1 MIKPRILTR
10 HLLGEY
16 LKIYF
21 LSLVSLEAIYLVID
35 SVEKIKD
42 FLAHHA
48 AWSLM
53 AEFFA
58 YRSIEVGFRVVPM
71 AALLATILSLGIA
84 SKNHEITAIKAA
96 GISLRRAT
104 FPIILFGLLL
114 SGFELLLNIWIVPH
128 AYQMTD
134 IITEERI
141 HQGKDWSG
149 STRKNVWFR
158 HGDQEI
164 FKIQRITDYGRTLKG
179 VIIYHRNRQSELHWS
194 IMANRL
200 VYQNGEWV
208 FRKGTKTLFHR
219 DGTLTTLPFDTLPFP
234 LDRKPDDFFI
244 RKTHLSHLT
253 YFELQRYIDL
263 MKANGLPH
271 TNFTVLRD
279 GIIAFPAASFLM
291 VLFAIPFGIREGRQV
306 GVARGFGVALLLSLA
321 YWTLYS
327 MGLALGRGGVVPPL
341 LSAWFA
347 NIVVFIV
354 GISLMT
360 SMNRV

>member
-1 MIKPRILTR
+1 MRILTR

-21 LSLVSLEAIYLVID
+21 LSLISLEAIYLVID
-35 SVEKIKD
+35 SVEKIKN
-42 FLAHHA
+42 FLSHHA
-48 AWSLM
+48 PWSLM
-53 AEFFA
+53 GQFFA
-58 YRSIEVGFRVVPM
+58 WRSLEVGFRVIPM
-71 AALLATILSLGIA
+71 SALLATILALGIA

-104 FPIILFGLLL
+104 FPIIMIGLAL
-114 SGFELLLNIWIVPH
+114 SCVELLLNLWVIPH

-134 IITEERI
+134 IIMEERI
-141 HQGKDWSG
+141 NQGKNWS
-149 STRKNVWFR
+149 SSVRKNVWFR
-158 HGDQEI
+158 HGSREI
-164 FKIQRITDYGRTLKG
+164 FRISKIEDGGKVLDDVT
-179 VIIYHRNRQSELHWS
+179 IYHRSPQSALHWS
-194 IMANRL
+194 ITASHL
-200 VYQNGEWV
+200 IYENGQWIFHKGQRTV
-208 FRKGTKTLFHR
+208 FHA
-219 DGTLTTLPFDTLPFP
+219 DGTLTSTPFDSLPFP
-234 LDRKPDDFFI
+234 LDRRPEDFFI

-253 YFELQRYIDL
+253 YFELGRYIDL
-263 MKANGLPH
+263 MRANGLPH
-271 TNFTVLRD
+271 INFTVIRD

-306 GVARGFGVALLLSLA
+306 GIARGFGVALLLSLA

-347 NIVVFIV
+347 NLAVLMV
-354 GISLMT
+354 GLGLLS

>member
-1 MIKPRILTR
+1 MKILTR
-10 HLLGEY
+10 HLGGEY

-48 AWSLM
+48 PWSLM
-53 AEFFA
+53 GEFFA
-58 YRSIEVGFRVVPM
+58 YRSIEIGFRVIPM

-114 SGFELLLNIWIVPH
+114 SGIELFLNIQIVPH

-134 IITEERI
+134 IISEERI
-141 HQGKDWSG
+141 HQGKDWS
-149 STRKNVWFR
+149 SSVRKNVWFR

-164 FKIQRITDYGRTLKG
+164 FRIQRITDFGRILRG
-179 VIIYHRNRQSELHWS
+179 VTIYHRTPGSELHWS
-194 IMANRL
+194 ISADRL
-200 VYQNGEWV
+200 LYENNQWIFHQGV
-208 FRKGTKTLFHR
+208 RTLFHK
-219 DGTLTTLPFDTLPFP
+219 DGTLTATAFGILPFP

-253 YFELQRYIDL
+253 YFELERYIDL

-327 MGLALGRGGVVPPL
+327 MGLALGRGGVVSPL

>member
-1 MIKPRILTR
+1 LKILTR
-10 HLLGEY
+10 HLGGEY

-48 AWSLM
+48 PWSLM
-53 AEFFA
+53 GEFFA
-58 YRSIEVGFRVVPM
+58 YRSIEIGFRVIPM

-114 SGFELLLNIWIVPH
+114 SGIELFLNIQIVPH

-134 IITEERI
+134 IISEERI
-141 HQGKDWSG
+141 HQGKDWS
-149 STRKNVWFR
+149 SSVRKNVWFR

-164 FKIQRITDYGRTLKG
+164 FRIQRITDFGRILRG
-179 VIIYHRNRQSELHWS
+179 VTIYHRTPGSELHWS
-194 IMANRL
+194 ISADRL
-200 VYQNGEWV
+200 LYENNQWIFHQGV
-208 FRKGTKTLFHR
+208 RTLFHK
-219 DGTLTTLPFDTLPFP
+219 DGTLTATAFGILPFP

-253 YFELQRYIDL
+253 YFELERYIDL

-327 MGLALGRGGVVPPL
+327 MGLALGRGGVVSPL

>member
-1 MIKPRILTR
+1 
-10 HLLGEY
+10 
-16 LKIYF
+16 
-21 LSLVSLEAIYLVID
+21 
-35 SVEKIKD
+35 
-42 FLAHHA
+42 
-48 AWSLM
+48 
-53 AEFFA
+53 
-58 YRSIEVGFRVVPM
+58 
-71 AALLATILSLGIA
+71 
-84 SKNHEITAIKAA
+84 
-96 GISLRRAT
+96 
-104 FPIILFGLLL
+104 
-114 SGFELLLNIWIVPH
+114 
-128 AYQMTD
+128 MTD
-134 IITEERI
+134 IISEERI
-141 HQGKDWSG
+141 HQGKDWS
-149 STRKNVWFR
+149 SSVRKNVWFR

-164 FKIQRITDYGRTLKG
+164 FRIQRITDFGRILRG
-179 VIIYHRNRQSELHWS
+179 VTIYHRTPGSELHWS
-194 IMANRL
+194 ISADRL
-200 VYQNGEWV
+200 LYENNQWIFYQGV
-208 FRKGTKTLFHR
+208 RTLFHK
-219 DGTLTTLPFDTLPFP
+219 DGTLTATAFGILPFP

-253 YFELQRYIDL
+253 YFELERYIDL

-327 MGLALGRGGVVPPL
+327 MGLALGRGGVVSPL